1 MNAPLFILVFFL
13 TKCYYCVHWIQQR
26 KTIFQSISEIIKLH
40 IRQNKPDSIV
50 DWLKILWL
58 FLRVFFPWNLVL
70 MSNFLFSL
78 DLIWSWISLLWH
90 WFSWSWFERHHWWP
104 QGLHSRLQCL
114 SPRHPNPH
122 SIGTIKTHQQ
132 ASKDVLRSPLYVR
145 AHHMFSRILCLQI
158 HEKISKKN
166 FVCYSKVRSF

>member
-1 MNAPLFILVFFL
+1 MLLLCSLDTTTKNNFSINFWNNQITYSSKQTRLNCWLIENFVIVFM
-13 TKCYYCVHWIQQR
+13 C
-26 KTIFQSISEIIKLH
+26 
-40 IRQNKPDSIV
+40 
-50 DWLKILWL
+50 
-58 FLRVFFPWNLVL
+58 FFPWNLVL

-145 AHHMFSRILCLQI
+145 AHHMFSRILYLRI
-158 HEKISKKN
+158 HEKNFKKIS
-166 FVCYSKVRSF
+166 VCFSIYEIQFFIEINLWKEMSM